1 MFAVLDSSVASSWA
15 LGDEAQSDRA
25 AETMSRVLREDIIV
39 PAIFWYELR
48 NVLVRSERR
57 GRIDPVE
64 TETFLQYLSSYSL
77 TLDLEHDEARV
88 LYLARTHRL
97 TVYDAAYLET
107 ALRFGADLA
116 TLDDALAEAALRE
129 GVPNPAG

>member
-1 MFAVLDSSVASSWA
+1 M
-15 LGDEAQSDRA
+15 AQES
-25 AETMSRVLREDIIV
+25 TVV
-39 PAIFWYELR
+39 PAVFWYELR
-48 NVLVRSERR
+48 NVLVRSDRR

-77 TLDLEHDEARV
+77 MLDFEHDEARV
-88 LYLARTHRL
+88 LQLARTHRL